1 MVLKVK
7 NKKNEKT
14 ENTVKEK
21 QKGGIKKIFQKIGNT
36 LKKRWLIDGTK
47 TIILVA
53 ILIAIY
59 IGVNILLQ
67 NIVLPEIDCTESK
80 IYSLSQETKDKV
92 GNIEKEINITL
103 INYSNYISLINFVE
117 RYVEMNNHIKIEKID
132 DLSARTD
139 LMQKYSLNATDSLII
154 IKSGENEK
162 TVNQS
167 ELYTYDYSTGEQK
180 DTTEEAL
187 TNAIMDVTTE
197 EKPKIYFMSNHTAYS
212 TQYFS
217 TIMTAIQKDANEVET
232 LDILAKGGIPTDCDC
247 LVIST
252 LKEDL
257 TEQEKDKIIEYI
269 KNGGKLLLMCGPNI
283 ANVDLSNFQKV
294 LDEYGITIEKGVI
307 FEGDTNHMVAGYPD
321 FIIEQTQSNSLTNK
335 LNMTINFCLVDA
347 AKITFNQ
354 DKLEELKVENEI
366 LGTTS
371 EKAYVRTNLT
381 QNSATRTE
389 QDGKEES
396 CTIAAIATKTID
408 DKKSKLIIFGN
419 ELFAMDMQVQMNGY
433 GMLTVDL
440 YNNKDLILNS
450 IAYLTERENTITIRK
465 NSETVNYTVT
475 EQQNTTIM
483 TIIFTLPVVIIIAG
497 IIIWQ
502 LRRRKK

>member
-1 MVLKVK
+1 
-7 NKKNEKT
+7 
-14 ENTVKEK
+14 
-21 QKGGIKKIFQKIGNT
+21 
-36 LKKRWLIDGTK
+36 
-47 TIILVA
+47 
-53 ILIAIY
+53 
-59 IGVNILLQ
+59 
-67 NIVLPEIDCTESK
+67 
-80 IYSLSQETKDKV
+80 
-92 GNIEKEINITL
+92 
-103 INYSNYISLINFVE
+103 
-117 RYVEMNNHIKIEKID
+117 
-132 DLSARTD
+132 
-139 LMQKYSLNATDSLII
+139 
-154 IKSGENEK
+154 
-162 TVNQS
+162 
-167 ELYTYDYSTGEQK
+167 
-180 DTTEEAL
+180 
-187 TNAIMDVTTE
+187 
-197 EKPKIYFMSNHTAYS
+197 
-212 TQYFS
+212 
-217 TIMTAIQKDANEVET
+217 MTAIQKDANEVET
-232 LDILAKGGIPTDCDC
+232 LDILAKGGIPSDCDC

-307 FEGDTNHMVAGYPD
+307 FEGDANHMVAGYPD
-321 FIIEQTQSNSLTNK
+321 FIIEQTQSNSLTDK

>member
-7 NKKNEKT
+7 NKKSEKT
-14 ENTVKEK
+14 ESAVKEN
-21 QKGGIKKIFQKIGNT
+21 QKGGIKKFFQRIGNT

-53 ILIAIY
+53 IVIAIY

-67 NIVLPEIDCTESK
+67 NVVLPEIDCTQNK

-92 GNIEKEINITL
+92 GNIDKDINITL

-132 DLSARTD
+132 DLSARAD

-154 IKSGENEK
+154 ISSGENEK
-162 TVNQS
+162 TVNES

-232 LDILAKGGIPTDCDC
+232 LDILAKGEIPADCDC

-269 KNGGKLLLMCGPNI
+269 KKGGEILLLCGPNI
-283 ANVDLSNFQKV
+283 TNVDLSNFQKV
-294 LDEYGITIEKGVI
+294 LDEYGLTIEKGVI
-307 FEGDTNHMVAGYPD
+307 FEGDDNRMVAGYPD
-321 FIIEQTQSNSLTNK
+321 FIIAQTGSNSLTKK
-335 LNMTINFCLVDA
+335 LNMTMNLCLVDA

-354 DKLEELKVENEI
+354 EKLEELKVENEI
-366 LGTTS
+366 LASTS
-371 EKAYVRTNLT
+371 EKAYVRTDLT
-381 QNSATRTE
+381 QKSVTRTP
-389 QDGKEES
+389 QDSEEGS
-396 CTIAAIATKTID
+396 FSIAAIATKTID
-408 DKKSKLIIFGN
+408 DNKSKLIVFGN
-419 ELFAMDMQVQMNGY
+419 ELFAMDMPVQMNGY
-433 GMLTVDL
+433 GMMTVNL

-475 EQQNTTIM
+475 EQQNTIIM
-483 TIIFTLPVVIIIAG
+483 AIIFTLPIIIIIAG

-502 LRRRKK
+502 IRRRKK